1 MFLRLLIIETRKTLK
16 HPALW
21 LGLAAL
27 LFLLGSFIFISH
39 LQVANGFRAASGGLE
54 KDLLSG
60 LAFFN
65 WIGVL
70 VYAVIGAVIAA
81 FDYPDRSIQLWLTR
95 GVTRSLLLVARLTV
109 ILLFG
114 LVIVGFSLMSL
125 VGLGVLSRTLFF
137 GTVDVSNL
145 NLVALLPVTLRLF
158 WGAVPYLALTAS
170 FAVLSRSPLFAAGGT
185 IVYGSVLEMLAMK
198 AGDKFPMLVRYLPA
212 SLAQV
217 LQTRNALIDR
227 TAQFPVQ
234 VGSMSES
241 QAALAIGVLFLLLSL
256 TSLVIF
262 SRQDLGG

>member
-27 LFLLGSFIFISH
+27 VFLLSSFVLISH
-39 LQVANGFRAASGGLE
+39 LQVANGFHKSSGGLE

-70 VYAVIGAVIAA
+70 VYAVIGAVLAA

-95 GVTRSLLLVARLTV
+95 GVTRPLLLFARLTV
-109 ILLFG
+109 IMLFG
-114 LVIVGFSLMSL
+114 LGVVGFSVVSL
-125 VGLGVLSRTLFF
+125 LSLGILSRTLFF
-137 GTVDVSNL
+137 GTVDASNL
-145 NLVALLPVTLRLF
+145 NPVVLLPATLRVF
-158 WGAVPYLALTAS
+158 WGAIPYLTLTAL
-170 FAVLSRSPLFAAGGT
+170 FAVATRSPLFAAGGT
-185 IVYGSVLEMLAMK
+185 IVYGSVLEMLAIK
-198 AGDKFPMLVRYLPA
+198 AGDKFPILVRYLPA

-217 LQTRNALIDR
+217 LQTQNTLIDR
-227 TAQFPVQ
+227 TAQLPVQ
-234 VGSMSES
+234 VDNMSQP
-241 QAALAIGVLFLLLSL
+241 QAAFAIGVLFVLLSL

-262 SRQDLGG
+262 SYQDLGG